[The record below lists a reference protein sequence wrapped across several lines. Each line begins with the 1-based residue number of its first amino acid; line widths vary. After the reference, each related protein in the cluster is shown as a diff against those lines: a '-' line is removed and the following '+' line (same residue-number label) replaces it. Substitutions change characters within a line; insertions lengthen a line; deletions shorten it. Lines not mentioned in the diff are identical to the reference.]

1 MGGAI
6 PGIGGGGGGGGGQA
20 GGAGGAANAAS
31 QQQLQQSDQQQAET
45 IKTQMMADA
54 QKQQMQRWKIM
65 QDTQTKIF
73 EITQDVTIN
82 KAKTADKMFN
92 QVDSYIRQ

>member
-1 MGGAI
+1 MAI
-6 PGIGGGGGGGGGQA
+6 SPEFMMTQM
-20 GGAGGAANAAS
+20 AS
-31 QQQLQQSDQQQAET
+31 QQQMQQQAMQQVMT
-45 IKTQMMADA
+45 IQTQIQADA

-92 QVDSYIRQ
+92 QVDAYIRQ

>member
-1 MGGAI
+1 MAI
-6 PGIGGGGGGGGGQA
+6 SPEFMMTQM
-20 GGAGGAANAAS
+20 AS
-31 QQQLQQSDQQQAET
+31 Q
-45 IKTQMMADA
+45 
-54 QKQQMQRWKIM
+54 QQMQRWKIM